1 MKILQILPYFVPA
14 WDYGGPL
21 QVCYALSKQLVR
33 RGHEVTVYT
42 TDALNAKERV
52 KQREET
58 IDGIKVKRFA
68 NLSNTVAYK
77 HHICL
82 SLGMLSAMKELRNFD
97 VIHMHEYRTLQNTL
111 IHHYAAKYHVPYVLQ
126 AHGSLP
132 RIMSKHRLKNLY
144 DSLWGYRLL
153 RDAAR
158 VVALTE
164 AEARQYKNMGVTEG
178 KIKIV
183 PNGIN
188 PSDFDSLPSRGEF
201 RKRYGL
207 SDNEQIILYLGRIH
221 ETKGIGLLVRA
232 FAGLT
237 KEMEGVRLVIVGPND
252 GYLDTLTRLTASVA
266 VSDKVLFT
274 GPLYGAGKLGAY
286 VDADVF
292 VTPSFYGFPVTFVE
306 ACACG
311 VPIVTTEKGD
321 KLDWIHNQAGYVVE
335 YDESQ
340 LKDALAAVL
349 TNRVLAQQFQENG
362 RKLVRQRFAWS
373 RIVEGLEQIY
383 LEVTAMR

>member
-1 MKILQILPYFVPA
+1 MKILQVLPYFVPA

-21 QVCYALSKQLVR
+21 QVCYALSKQLVT

-82 SLGMLSAMKELRNFD
+82 SLGMLSAMKELRSFD

-111 IHHYAAKYHVPYVLQ
+111 VHHYAEKYHVPYVLQ

-132 RIMSKHRLKNLY
+132 RIMTKHRLKKLY
-144 DSLWGYRLL
+144 DSLGGYRLL